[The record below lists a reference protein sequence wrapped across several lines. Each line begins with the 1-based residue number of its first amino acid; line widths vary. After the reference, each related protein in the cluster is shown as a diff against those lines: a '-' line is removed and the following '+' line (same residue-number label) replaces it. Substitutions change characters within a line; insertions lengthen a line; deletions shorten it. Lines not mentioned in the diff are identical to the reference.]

1 MSRVS
6 SSGSIT
12 SLWSGVGWTQCGV
25 DPPLSSLMQWLAGAC
40 SSQAVGL
47 RVLVAHSCPLKA
59 TLWSLFHGA
68 VFRTAHNVASVF
80 IKERCKK
87 KPKRVPARQKSQ
99 SYNLVSKVRC
109 HHFCCIIFVGC
120 ESLVPAHIRGRGSHR

>member
-25 DPPLSSLMQWLAGAC
+25 DPALSSLMQWLAGAC

-47 RVLVAHSCPLKA
+47 RVLVAHSCLLKA

-68 VFRTAHNVASVF
+68 VFRTAHNVASSSKKDAKKA
-80 IKERCKK
+80 KES
-87 KPKRVPARQKSQ
+87 A
-99 SYNLVSKVRC
+99 SKTEVT
-109 HHFCCIIFVGC
+109 V
-120 ESLVPAHIRGRGSHR
+120 L